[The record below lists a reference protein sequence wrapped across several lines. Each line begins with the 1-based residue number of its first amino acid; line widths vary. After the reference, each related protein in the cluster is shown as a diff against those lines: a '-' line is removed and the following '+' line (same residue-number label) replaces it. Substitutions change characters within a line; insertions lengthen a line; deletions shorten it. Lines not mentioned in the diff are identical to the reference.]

1 MSYFSFDTPLL
12 VKCNFIPSYERMKIA
27 SIHNNIVMI
36 RKTIQQVAYQLRN
49 QPLLSVITILGTA
62 LAIALIMVI
71 LIVYQAKTA
80 DYAPEVNRSRSLYV
94 KWERTVYN
102 KKNPN
107 SAGHSRPS
115 LWVAKEVFYP
125 LKTAEA
131 VCVTYDAGEVLV
143 STPGSEEEVNTPFLL
158 TDDDFWKIYRFNFL
172 SGKPFTQA
180 DFQSGLKK
188 AVIVE
193 SVARRLYGDV
203 DVAIGKPILI
213 NFTDYTV
220 CGVVKDVN
228 RFCEFA
234 WSEVYA
240 PYSSNAIANETNAGE
255 TSDNHIITI
264 LAHRK
269 ADFEEI
275 RNEVARGVAQL
286 NTTLGEK
293 EMQLMGQ
300 PDNFR
305 TQLNRKFANEYEN
318 LDAAYWKYGIM
329 IAIIL
334 LVPAINLS
342 GLTHTRMRRR
352 LEELGIR
359 KSFGATQGELV
370 WQVLNENFILTLI
383 GGILGL
389 GLSYL
394 CLWLM
399 GGWLLQTA
407 WGATATMNVSMVSP
421 VVFFVAFGFCLILN
435 LLSAYIPARRVA
447 HTPIVDS
454 LNQKL

>member
-1 MSYFSFDTPLL
+1 
-12 VKCNFIPSYERMKIA
+12 
-27 SIHNNIVMI
+27 MI
-36 RKTIQQVAYQLRN
+36 KKTIQQVIYQLRS
-49 QPLLSVITILGTA
+49 QPLLSMITILGTA

-80 DYAPEVNRSRSLYV
+80 DYTPEVNRSRSLYV
-94 KWERTVYN
+94 KWERTVYD
-102 KKNPN
+102 KKKPN
-107 SAGHSRPS
+107 NASHSRPS
-115 LWVAKEVFYP
+115 LWLAKEVFYS
-125 LKTAEA
+125 LKTPEA
-131 VCVTYDAGEVLV
+131 VCVTYESGEVLV
-143 STPGSEEEVNTPFLL
+143 STPSSDEDVNTPLLL
-158 TDDDFWKIYRFNFL
+158 TDADFWKIYQFRFL

-180 DFQSGLKK
+180 DFQSGIKT
-188 AVIVE
+188 AVIAE
-193 SVARRLYGDV
+193 SVARRLYQSV
-203 DVAIGKPILI
+203 DAAIGKPIQI
-213 NFTDYTV
+213 NFTTYTV
-220 CGVVKDVN
+220 CGVVEDVN

-240 PYSSNAIANETNAGE
+240 PYSSNAIANKVETGE
-255 TSDNHIITI
+255 TQGNHIITI
-264 LAHRK
+264 LAHN
-269 ADFEEI
+269 AEDFEAI
-275 RNEVARGVAQL
+275 RNEVSRGMAQL

-293 EMQLMGQ
+293 ESQLMGQ

-305 TQLNRKFANEYEN
+305 TQLNRKFANSYEN

-329 IAIIL
+329 IGIIL

-389 GLSYL
+389 VLSYL

-421 VVFFVAFGFCLILN
+421 VVFLVALGFCMALN
-435 LLSAYIPARRVA
+435 LLSAYLPAWRVA

>member
-1 MSYFSFDTPLL
+1 
-12 VKCNFIPSYERMKIA
+12 
-27 SIHNNIVMI
+27 MI
-36 RKTIQQVAYQLRN
+36 KKTIQQVIYQLRN
-49 QPLLSVITILGTA
+49 QPLLSAITILGTA

-80 DYAPEVNRSRSLYV
+80 DYVPEVNRSRSLYV
-94 KWERTVYN
+94 KWQRTVYD
-102 KKNPN
+102 KKKPDNA
-107 SAGHSRPS
+107 SHSRPS

-125 LKTAEA
+125 LKTPEA
-131 VCVTYDAGEVLV
+131 VCVTYESGEVLV
-143 STPGSEEEVNTPFLL
+143 SIPGSDEEVNTPLLL
-158 TDDDFWKIYRFNFL
+158 TDADFWKIYRFRFL
-172 SGKPFTQA
+172 SGKPFTQEE
-180 DFQSGLKK
+180 FQSGIKR
-188 AVIVE
+188 AVIGE
-193 SVARRLYGDV
+193 SVARRLYKGV
-203 DVAIGKPILI
+203 DAAIGKPILI

-220 CGVVKDVN
+220 CGVVEDVN

-240 PYSSNAIANETNAGE
+240 PYSSNAVANKVETGE
-255 TSDNHIITI
+255 TQGNHIITI
-264 LAHRK
+264 LAHDAK
-269 ADFEEI
+269 DFDAI
-275 RNEVARGVAQL
+275 RNEVSRGMAQL
-286 NTTLGEK
+286 NSTLGEK
-293 EMQLMGQ
+293 ELQLMGQ

-305 TQLNRKFANEYEN
+305 TQLNRKFANVYDN

-329 IAIIL
+329 IGIIL

-359 KSFGATQGELV
+359 KSFGATKGELV
-370 WQVLNENFILTLI
+370 WQVLNENFVLTLI

-389 GLSYL
+389 ALSYL

-407 WGATATMNVSMVSP
+407 WGATATMNVSMISP
-421 VVFFVAFGFCLILN
+421 VVFLVAVGFCMVLN
-435 LLSAYIPARRVA
+435 LLSAYLPARRVA

>member
-1 MSYFSFDTPLL
+1 
-12 VKCNFIPSYERMKIA
+12 
-27 SIHNNIVMI
+27 MI
-36 RKTIQQVAYQLRN
+36 KKTIGQVIYQLRN
-49 QPLLSVITILGTA
+49 QPLLSAITILGTA

-94 KWERTVYN
+94 KWERTVYD
-102 KKNPN
+102 KKEPN

-115 LWVAKEVFYP
+115 LWMAKEVFYP
-125 LKTAEA
+125 LKTPEA
-131 VCVTYDAGEVLV
+131 VCVTYEAGEVLV
-143 STPGSEEEVNTPFLL
+143 STPGADEEVNTPLLL
-158 TDDDFWKIYRFNFL
+158 TDADFWKIYQFHYL

-180 DFQSGLKK
+180 DFQSGIKK

-203 DVAIGKPILI
+203 DAAIGKPVQI
-213 NFTDYTV
+213 NFTDY
-220 CGVVKDVN
+220 
-228 RFCEFA
+228 
-234 WSEVYA
+234 
-240 PYSSNAIANETNAGE
+240 
-255 TSDNHIITI
+255 
-264 LAHRK
+264 
-269 ADFEEI
+269 
-275 RNEVARGVAQL
+275 NEVARGVAQI
-286 NTTLGEK
+286 NTTLGER
-293 EMQLMGQ
+293 ELQLMGQ

-305 TQLNRKFANEYEN
+305 TQLNRKFANSYEN

-329 IAIIL
+329 IIVIL

-370 WQVLNENFILTLI
+370 WQVLNENFVLTLI
-383 GGILGL
+383 GGMLGL

-399 GGWLLQTA
+399 SDWLLQTA

-421 VVFFVAFGFCLILN
+421 VVFFVALCFCLVLN
-435 LLSAYIPARRVA
+435 LLSAYIPAWRVA

>member
-1 MSYFSFDTPLL
+1 
-12 VKCNFIPSYERMKIA
+12 
-27 SIHNNIVMI
+27 MI
-36 RKTIQQVAYQLRN
+36 KKTIQQVIYQLRS
-49 QPLLSVITILGTA
+49 QPLLSMITILGTA

-71 LIVYQAKTA
+71 LIVYQAKTS
-80 DYAPEVNRSRSLYV
+80 DYTPEVNRSRSLYV
-94 KWERTVYN
+94 KWERTVYD

-107 SAGHSRPS
+107 NASHSRPS
-115 LWVAKEVFYP
+115 LWLAKEVFYP
-125 LKTAEA
+125 LKTPEA
-131 VCVTYDAGEVLV
+131 VCVTYESGEVLV
-143 STPGSEEEVNTPFLL
+143 STPGSDEDVNTPLLL
-158 TDDDFWKIYRFNFL
+158 TDADFWKIYQFHFL
-172 SGKPFTQA
+172 AGKPFTQA
-180 DFQSGLKK
+180 DFQSGIKT
-188 AVIVE
+188 AVIAE
-193 SVARRLYGDV
+193 SVARRLYRSIDA
-203 DVAIGKPILI
+203 AIGKPIQI
-213 NFTDYTV
+213 NFTTYTV
-220 CGVVKDVN
+220 CGVVEDVN

-240 PYSSNAIANETNAGE
+240 PYSSNAIAGKVETGE
-255 TSDNHIITI
+255 TQGNHIITI
-264 LAHRK
+264 LAHDAK
-269 ADFEEI
+269 DFEAI
-275 RNEVARGVAQL
+275 RNEVSRGIAQF

-293 EMQLMGQ
+293 ELQLMGQ

-305 TQLNRKFANEYEN
+305 TQLNRKFANSYEN

-329 IAIIL
+329 IGIIL

-389 GLSYL
+389 VLSYL

-421 VVFFVAFGFCLILN
+421 VVFLVALGFCMAMN
-435 LLSAYIPARRVA
+435 LLSAYLPAWRVA

>member
-1 MSYFSFDTPLL
+1 
-12 VKCNFIPSYERMKIA
+12 
-27 SIHNNIVMI
+27 MI
-36 RKTIQQVAYQLRN
+36 KKTIQQVIYQLRS
-49 QPLLSVITILGTA
+49 QPLLSMITILGTA

-94 KWERTVYN
+94 KWERTVYD

-107 SAGHSRPS
+107 NASHSRPS
-115 LWVAKEVFYP
+115 LWLAKEVFYP
-125 LKTAEA
+125 LKTPEA
-131 VCVTYDAGEVLV
+131 VCVTYESGEVLV
-143 STPGSEEEVNTPFLL
+143 STPGSDEDVNTPLLL
-158 TDDDFWKIYRFNFL
+158 TDADFWKIYQFHFL
-172 SGKPFTQA
+172 AGKPFTQA
-180 DFQSGLKK
+180 DFQSGIKT
-188 AVIVE
+188 AVIAE
-193 SVARRLYGDV
+193 SVARRLYRSIDA
-203 DVAIGKPILI
+203 AIGKPIQI
-213 NFTDYTV
+213 NFTTYTV
-220 CGVVKDVN
+220 CGVVEDVN

-240 PYSSNAIANETNAGE
+240 PYSSNAIANKVETGE
-255 TSDNHIITI
+255 TQGNHIITI
-264 LAHRK
+264 LAHNTE
-269 ADFEEI
+269 DFEAI
-275 RNEVARGVAQL
+275 RNEVSRGMAQL

-293 EMQLMGQ
+293 ESQLMGQ

-305 TQLNRKFANEYEN
+305 TQLNRKFANSYED

-329 IAIIL
+329 IGIIL

-359 KSFGATQGELV
+359 KSFGAMQGELV

-389 GLSYL
+389 VLSYL

-421 VVFFVAFGFCLILN
+421 VVFLVALGFCMALN
-435 LLSAYIPARRVA
+435 LLSAYLPAWRVA